1 MKKYIKTALGCDVKE
16 ENYELPVK
24 MPQYL
29 LNDYSYKKYVI
40 ENQECLFVEPIEF
53 SFVTYKKQYQKIKQI
68 THIQVVLCLKNITP
82 YQRKSLIEEHIPFIV
97 ENSQIYLPFL
107 AMCLTEKYN
116 EITEI
121 EKFTPIT
128 QLVFLYL
135 VYNKVKL
142 SATELAQKLNCTVMS
157 VTRAYKALVDCKL
170 FHSEND
176 GVKKYVVSNS
186 DRGELLKNAEPFL
199 INPIE
204 KIVYIKKDVELNE
217 YLEAGLYALSKK
229 TMLNVTESDLCYAV
243 YQKHKFNITNVIPKA
258 LSFVENAVKI
268 EKWSY
273 NPSILADHNTVDDI
287 SLILTLNDDKDERIQ
302 IELEKLRSKYEW

>member
-1 MKKYIKTALGCDVKE
+1 MKKYIKTALGCNVKE

-229 TMLNVTESDLCYAV
+229 TMLNATESDLCYAV
-243 YQKHKFNITNVIPKA
+243 YQKHKFNITNVVPKA